1 MRTSATP
8 CPVAAVVAAG
18 LLGGVGACLADAWAE
33 TPERTIGAVQSPA
46 AERAPAPSIQA
57 LVVSRDQ
64 SLYAGSF
71 GMGVFRSHDRGASW
85 TAANTDLSD
94 PFILCLAAARDG
106 TFYAGTFRAGVFRSR
121 DGGKRWE
128 PMNAGLK
135 RLEIK
140 ALLIGTGS
148 SMRGPVTAS
157 IAWQRE
163 ITAGGSSPKV

>member
-1 MRTSATP
+1 
-8 CPVAAVVAAG
+8 
-18 LLGGVGACLADAWAE
+18 
-33 TPERTIGAVQSPA
+33 QSSA

-94 PFILCLAAARDG
+94 PFILCLATAEDG
-106 TFYAGTFRAGVFRSR
+106 TVYAGTFRAGVFRSR
-121 DGGKRWE
+121 DGGKSWHAL
-128 PMNAGLK
+128 NAGLK

-140 ALLIGTGS
+140 TLLIVGGVIYAGTGDGVYRLPGTDS
-148 SMRGPVTAS
+148 QWTVVTKGLDETLVHALARGADGTLFAGTSGKGVMRDKKAT
-157 IAWQRE
+157 
-163 ITAGGSSPKV
+163 GSEWKR